1 MANTRPGLI
10 VTIARWAARII
21 GALMV
26 LLFAVM
32 FIGEAVMVSE
42 PFPGL
47 TLVESL
53 EMAAVVVMLA
63 GALMAWRWEIL
74 GGALCL
80 AGGIFFVIVE
90 SVQENR
96 LRLVWFPVVF
106 AAIGVTFIL
115 CRLASRPR
123 SQASADAT

>member
-1 MANTRPGLI
+1 MERTRPSLI
-10 VTIARWAARII
+10 ITIALWAARII
-21 GALMV
+21 GALTV
-26 LLFAVM
+26 LLFAVV
-32 FIGEAVMVSE
+32 FIGEVVMASE

-63 GALMAWRWEIL
+63 GALLAWRWEIL

-80 AGGIFFVIVE
+80 AGGIFFNIVE

-96 LRLVWFPVVF
+96 LLLVWFPVVF

-123 SQASADAT
+123 GQEGTSAI